1 MRIAIPLTAG
11 GLSEHFGRCEQF
23 AIIDVDSDSKDIK
36 SQELVDPPT
45 HEPGLLPRWMAGL
58 QVELIIAGGMGR
70 RAQQLFIQNNIKV
83 LCGAPQA
90 EPSDLVKQYLRGEL
104 TSGENICD
112 H

>member
-11 GLSEHFGRCEQF
+11 RLSQHFGRCEQF

-45 HEPGLLPRWMAGL
+45 HEPGVLPKWLAGL
-58 QVELIIAGGMGR
+58 YVELIITGGMGQ
-70 RAQQLFIQNNIKV
+70 RAQQLFVQNNIKV
-83 LCGAPQA
+83 LFGAPQT
-90 EPSDLVKQYLRGEL
+90 EPQELVKQYLQGKFAF
-104 TSGENICD
+104 GENICD